1 MTWEIVFVLVLT
13 ICAVVLLVTE
23 KFSTDVVAVLV
34 MVVLLVSGIL
44 TPAEGFN
51 GFANPA
57 TITVGAMFVLSAGL
71 FRAGAVN
78 FLGRA
83 LRRLARRSS
92 TLMLLVMML
101 GVGVLSFFL
110 NNTATVAILI
120 PVTMVV
126 AQRVSTSPSK
136 LLMPLSFASMFG
148 GMCTV
153 LGTSTNILASSM
165 AQTAGLEP
173 FGMFEFSKL
182 GLIFFA
188 VGVIYMMTVG
198 RKIIPEHR
206 TAGDLTKTFGLG
218 DYLTELQLH
227 EESPL
232 VGQSLASAPLL
243 EEFDIEVLQIIRG
256 KDTLR
261 PTARTELH
269 KHDLLRIKGDLRTIN
284 ELKERAQATLGMH
297 MKWRD
302 RDLESKDSKLV
313 AAIVGPGSPL
323 TGRSLVESN
332 PRKNYGVSV
341 LAIRHHGALTH
352 GELQNIKLM
361 SGDTLLI
368 EVPDSRIAHLIQ
380 QRVFLLASSAGIPRF
395 DGAKAAKGLVIIV
408 SVVVSA
414 AFGWLSIASAAA
426 TGALLIVLSRCIS
439 MEEAYTA
446 IEWNVLFLLAG
457 MLALSVAMEKTGTSA
472 MLAQGIIDVFGTM
485 GPVAL
490 VAAFFGV
497 TMVLTA
503 VMSNQATVALLIPVA
518 ITTAY
523 SLDANPRTFMFA
535 VMFAASSSF
544 MTPVGYQTNTMIY
557 GPGQYRFKDF
567 IRVGTPLTLIFW
579 VLGTLLIPWF
589 WPLYG

>member
-1 MTWEIVFVLVLT
+1 VTWEIGFVLALT
-13 ICAVVLLVTE
+13 IVAVVLFVTE

-34 MVVLLVSGIL
+34 MIALLVSGIL

-57 TITVGAMFVLSAGL
+57 TITVGAMFVLSAAL

-83 LRRLARRSS
+83 LRKLARRSS

-188 VGVIYMMTVG
+188 VGIIYMMTVG

-206 TAGDLTKTFGLG
+206 IAGDLTKTFGLG

-261 PTARTELH
+261 PTAKTELRE
-269 KHDLLRIKGDLRTIN
+269 HDLLRIKGDLRTIN

-302 RDLESKDSKLV
+302 SDLESKDTKLV
-313 AAIVGPGSPL
+313 EAIVGPSSPL
-323 TGRSLVESN
+323 AGRSLVESN

-368 EVPDSRIAHLIQ
+368 EVPNSRIAHLIQ

-395 DGAKAAKGLVIIV
+395 DGAKAAKGLIIIV

-426 TGALLIVLSRCIS
+426 AGALLIVLSGCIS
-439 MEEAYTA
+439 MEEAYAA

-457 MLALSVAMEKTGTSA
+457 MLALSVAMEKTGTST
-472 MLAQGIIDVFGTM
+472 MLAEGIIDVFGTM
-485 GPVAL
+485 GPTVL

-523 SLDANPRTFMFA
+523 SIDANPRTFMFA

-557 GPGQYRFKDF
+557 GPGQYRFMDF

-589 WPLYG
+589 WPL

>member
-1 MTWEIVFVLVLT
+1 VTWEIGFVLGLT
-13 ICAVVLLVTE
+13 LVAVVLFVTE

-34 MVVLLVSGIL
+34 MIALLVSGIL

-92 TLMLLVMML
+92 TRMLLVMML
-101 GVGVLSFFL
+101 GVGALSLFL

-120 PVTMVV
+120 PVIMVV

-232 VGQSLASAPLL
+232 VGQSLVSAPLL

-261 PTARTELH
+261 PTPRTILRA
-269 KHDLLRIKGDLRTIN
+269 HDLLRIKGDLRTIN

-313 AAIVGPGSPL
+313 EAIVGPSSPL
-323 TGRSLVESN
+323 AGRSLVESN

-368 EVPDSRIAHLIQ
+368 EVPNSRIAYLIQ

-439 MEEAYTA
+439 MEEAYAA

-472 MLAQGIIDVFGTM
+472 MLAAGIIDVFGTM
-485 GPVAL
+485 GPTVL
-490 VAAFFGV
+490 VAAFFGI

-557 GPGQYRFKDF
+557 GPGQYRFMDF

-589 WPLYG
+589 WPL

>member
-1 MTWEIVFVLVLT
+1 MTWEIGFVLGLT
-13 ICAVVLLVTE
+13 LVAVVLFVTE

-34 MVVLLVSGIL
+34 MIALLVSGIL

-101 GVGVLSFFL
+101 GVGALSLFL

-120 PVTMVV
+120 PVMMVV

-261 PTARTELH
+261 PTPKTILRE
-269 KHDLLRIKGDLRTIN
+269 HDLLRIKGDLRTIN

-313 AAIVGPGSPL
+313 EAIVGPSSPL
-323 TGRSLVESN
+323 AGRSLVESN

-368 EVPDSRIAHLIQ
+368 EVPNSRIAYLIQ

-439 MEEAYTA
+439 MEEAYAA

-472 MLAQGIIDVFGTM
+472 ILAAGIIDVFGTM
-485 GPVAL
+485 GDTAL

-523 SLDANPRTFMFA
+523 SIDANPRTLMFA

-557 GPGQYRFKDF
+557 GPGQYRFMDF

-589 WPLYG
+589 WPL

>member
-1 MTWEIVFVLVLT
+1 MTWEVGFVLGLT
-13 ICAVVLLVTE
+13 LVAVVLFVTE

-34 MVVLLVSGIL
+34 MIALLVSGIL

-57 TITVGAMFVLSAGL
+57 TVTVGAMFVLSAAL

-261 PTARTELH
+261 PTARTELRE
-269 KHDLLRIKGDLRTIN
+269 HDLLRIKGDLRTIN

-302 RDLESKDSKLV
+302 KDLESKDSKLV
-313 AAIVGPGSPL
+313 EAIVGPSSPL
-323 TGRSLVESN
+323 A
-332 PRKNYGVSV
+332 P
-341 LAIRHHGALTH
+341 
-352 GELQNIKLM
+352 
-361 SGDTLLI
+361 
-368 EVPDSRIAHLIQ
+368 
-380 QRVFLLASSAGIPRF
+380 
-395 DGAKAAKGLVIIV
+395 
-408 SVVVSA
+408 
-414 AFGWLSIASAAA
+414 
-426 TGALLIVLSRCIS
+426 
-439 MEEAYTA
+439 
-446 IEWNVLFLLAG
+446 
-457 MLALSVAMEKTGTSA
+457 
-472 MLAQGIIDVFGTM
+472 
-485 GPVAL
+485 
-490 VAAFFGV
+490 
-497 TMVLTA
+497 
-503 VMSNQATVALLIPVA
+503 
-518 ITTAY
+518 
-523 SLDANPRTFMFA
+523 
-535 VMFAASSSF
+535 
-544 MTPVGYQTNTMIY
+544 
-557 GPGQYRFKDF
+557 
-567 IRVGTPLTLIFW
+567 
-579 VLGTLLIPWF
+579 
-589 WPLYG
+589 

>member
-1 MTWEIVFVLVLT
+1 MTWEIGFVLGLT
-13 ICAVVLLVTE
+13 LVAVVLFVTE

-34 MVVLLVSGIL
+34 MIVLLVSGIL

-92 TLMLLVMML
+92 TRMLLVMML
-101 GVGVLSFFL
+101 GVGALSLFL

-120 PVTMVV
+120 PVIMVV

-261 PTARTELH
+261 PTPRTILRA
-269 KHDLLRIKGDLRTIN
+269 HDLLRIKGDLRTIN

-313 AAIVGPGSPL
+313 EAIVGPSSPL
-323 TGRSLVESN
+323 AGRSLVESN

-368 EVPDSRIAHLIQ
+368 EVPNSRITYLIQ

-439 MEEAYTA
+439 MEEAYAA

-472 MLAQGIIDVFGTM
+472 MLAAGIIDVFGTM
-485 GPVAL
+485 GPTVL
-490 VAAFFGV
+490 VAAFFGI

-557 GPGQYRFKDF
+557 GPGQYRFMDF

-589 WPLYG
+589 WPL

>member
-1 MTWEIVFVLVLT
+1 VTWEIGFVLALT
-13 ICAVVLLVTE
+13 LVAVVLFVTE

-34 MVVLLVSGIL
+34 MIALLVSGIL

-101 GVGVLSFFL
+101 GVGALSLFL

-120 PVTMVV
+120 PVMMVV

-261 PTARTELH
+261 PTPKTILRE
-269 KHDLLRIKGDLRTIN
+269 HDLLRIKGDLRTIN

-313 AAIVGPGSPL
+313 EAIVGPSSPL
-323 TGRSLVESN
+323 AGRSLVESN

-368 EVPDSRIAHLIQ
+368 EVPNSRIAYLIQ

-439 MEEAYTA
+439 MEEAYAA

-472 MLAQGIIDVFGTM
+472 ILAAGIIDVFGTM
-485 GPVAL
+485 GDTAL

-523 SLDANPRTFMFA
+523 SIDANPRTLMFA

-557 GPGQYRFKDF
+557 GPGQYRFMDF

-589 WPLYG
+589 WPL

>member
-1 MTWEIVFVLVLT
+1 MTWEIGFVLGLT
-13 ICAVVLLVTE
+13 LVAVVLFVTE

-34 MVVLLVSGIL
+34 MIVLLVSGIL

-101 GVGVLSFFL
+101 GVGALSLFL

-120 PVTMVV
+120 PVIMVV

-232 VGQSLASAPLL
+232 VGQSLVSAPLL

-261 PTARTELH
+261 PTPRTILRA
-269 KHDLLRIKGDLRTIN
+269 HDLLRIKGDLRTIN

-313 AAIVGPGSPL
+313 EAIVGPSSPL
-323 TGRSLVESN
+323 AGRSLVESK

-368 EVPDSRIAHLIQ
+368 EVPNSRIAHLIQ

-439 MEEAYTA
+439 MEEAYAA

-472 MLAQGIIDVFGTM
+472 MLAAGIIDVFGTM
-485 GPVAL
+485 GPTVL
-490 VAAFFGV
+490 VAAFFGI

-557 GPGQYRFKDF
+557 GPGQYRFMDF

-589 WPLYG
+589 WPL

>member
-1 MTWEIVFVLVLT
+1 MTWEVGFVLGLT
-13 ICAVVLLVTE
+13 LVAVVLFVTE

-297 MKWRD
+297 MKWQD
-302 RDLESKDSKLV
+302 SDLESKDSKLV
-313 AAIVGPGSPL
+313 EAIVGPGSPL

-341 LAIRHHGALTH
+341 LAIRHRGALTH